1 MVMDRGHITNSLAVL
16 LPLPALAPASD
27 RLLDSPIVAVIA
39 LAAISLLGFAMV
51 MLTSFVKIAVVLS
64 VLRSAIGTPQ
74 IPPTMVIT
82 GLALVLSAYIMSPVV
97 HQTVRIA
104 KPELQKIQGG
114 TTTQQVEQYMQ
125 AGKRAA
131 SPLRAFLAKHAHSR
145 DRATF
150 LALSRRLHAPTD
162 RATIKSDDFLIL
174 VPAFLTSELKEA
186 FLIGFFLFV
195 PFLVIDLVVSNI
207 LLALGMHMLSPTTI
221 SLPFKFLLFVLV
233 DGWHLLTRGL
243 LAGYL

>member
-1 MVMDRGHITNSLAVL
+1 MDRGHFANSLAVL
-16 LPLPALAPASD
+16 LPLPALAPAGD
-27 RLLDSPIVAVIA
+27 RLLDSPTLIVIA
-39 LAAISLLGFAMV
+39 LAALSLLGFAMV

-74 IPPTMVIT
+74 IPPTMVVT
-82 GLALVLSAYIMSPVV
+82 GLALVLSAFIMSPVV

-104 KPELQKIQGG
+104 KPELEQIRQAGSA
-114 TTTQQVEQYMQ
+114 TQQVERFLD

-131 SPLRAFLAKHAHSR
+131 SPLRAFLVKHAHAR

-150 LALSRRLHAPTD
+150 LSLSRRLHEPQD
-162 RATIKSDDFLIL
+162 RATIKSDDFLVL

-207 LLALGMHMLSPTTI
+207 LLALGMHMLAPTTI

-243 LAGYL
+243 LAGYQ